1 MIKFVASCRIY
12 FQKAWITFGCFFVQL
27 FVLLL
32 FVNAH
37 GKKRR
42 ISVMLG
48 SSSFEV
54 WLAGWLAGLLVCWL
68 VMVKGGFGCKKH

>member
-1 MIKFVASCRIY
+1 
-12 FQKAWITFGCFFVQL
+12 
-27 FVLLL
+27 
-32 FVNAH
+32 
-37 GKKRR
+37 
-42 ISVMLG
+42 MLG